1 MGISEVEQ
9 ILSSYFDVE
18 ISLIEAKYYKV
29 KRNREEIY
37 SYSNLNT
44 PMVSPIYQ
52 IGIAFL
58 IVGKNGVKILPPILN
73 IIKSNIQQLVVGS
86 KKAKMISFNKSI
98 QIDSSDL
105 FYLLKDNFGRKISI
119 GWVKDKIFSPN
130 TDLGWYLRE
139 EN

>member
-9 ILSSYFDVE
+9 ILSSYFGVE

-37 SYSNLNT
+37 SYSNLST

>member
-1 MGISEVEQ
+1 MGISEAEQ

>member
-37 SYSNLNT
+37 SYSNLST

>member
-1 MGISEVEQ
+1 MGISEIEQ

-37 SYSNLNT
+37 SYSNLST